1 MLFKDKVALI
11 SGATIG
17 VGKANALLF
26 ASEGARVGDGHRLE
40 ACATLF
46 VL

>member
-1 MLFKDKVALI
+1 MVFKDKVALI
-11 SGATIG
+11 SGATSG

-26 ASEGARVGDGHRLE
+26 ASEGARVGDRHRLE
-40 ACATLF
+40 TCATLF